1 MTTTTTIVA
10 PTAATTTRPKPRV
23 PRAAPSVETAAPT
36 SALRGSV
43 AQEQLKWGLSV
54 IGHAVATS
62 SALPTLANVLLASDG
77 IDHARLAATNLEIG
91 ISVRI
96 GAAIETPGGITL
108 PARLLADVTAGLPGE
123 AIGLAVEDR
132 TQTMQLRCAR
142 FETNIKGIE
151 AGEFPTIPTI
161 PAHKQPDAMFPPA
174 LLRELIDHVAYAAAS
189 EITRPVLAGVL
200 LRMQGATA
208 TLAAS
213 DGLRLSVRTVALP
226 EPAAAPIEVIIP
238 RGAMIE
244 IGRVM
249 RAVDDEAD
257 VELHILANGG
267 QVVFRTEQIEVA
279 TRTIEGRFP
288 AFERVIPTSC
298 TTRAVLDRQE
308 LAKAIKLASYFA
320 AASANILRLTLAPG
334 TPTIA
339 ANAAEVG
346 SNTGVVMGEVE
357 GPGGQIALNARLV
370 SETLSAITTPLIA
383 LEIQS
388 PTSPGVFRPAK
399 AGADGTVE
407 LVDGHIALIMPM
419 TVR

>member
-1 MTTTTTIVA
+1 
-10 PTAATTTRPKPRV
+10 
-23 PRAAPSVETAAPT
+23 
-36 SALRGSV
+36 
-43 AQEQLKWGLSV
+43 V

-62 SALPTLANVLLASDG
+62 SALPILANVLLASDG
-77 IDHARLAATNLEIG
+77 TDYVRLAATNLEIG

-108 PARLLADVTAGLPGE
+108 PAKLLADVAGSLPGE

-132 TQTMQLRCAR
+132 TQTVQLRCAR

-151 AGEFPTIPTI
+151 AGEFPTIPSV
-161 PAHKQPDAMFPPA
+161 PAHKQPDAVFPPA
-174 LLRELIDHVAYAAAS
+174 LLRELIDHVAYAAANES
-189 EITRPVLAGVL
+189 TRPVLAGVL
-200 LRMQGATA
+200 LRLQGATA

-226 EPAAAPIEVIIP
+226 EPAATPIEVIIP

-249 RAVDDEAD
+249 KTVEDEAE

-267 QVVFRTEQIEVA
+267 QVVFRTEQIEIA

-288 AFERVIPTSC
+288 AFERVIPANC
-298 TTRAVLDRQE
+298 TTRAVLNRQE

-334 TPTIA
+334 TTGAQGTLTIA

-346 SNTGVVMGEVE
+346 DNTGVVAGDVE

-370 SETLSAITTPLIA
+370 SETLSAITTPLVA
-383 LEIQS
+383 LEIQT
-388 PTSPGVFRPAK
+388 PMSPGVFRPAQP
-399 AGADGTVE
+399 GADGTAE